1 MFFNKRVMENY
12 SSVWAISRSSKFLY
26 KKMSRDIDFSHDIHI
41 VEYWPGDGIFT
52 DELLK
57 EITPQSK
64 ISIFEIDEGFY
75 NFLKEK
81 YKNNPQVDVY
91 KEDVCNIKKYF
102 CENSIDYIVSSLP
115 LAFIKKNTVWEIL
128 AESKNILKSNGF
140 FIQYQYFLQNKDQI
154 KTFFPKIKYRF
165 TLLNFPPAFV
175 YICNKDHEKK
185 S

>member
-1 MFFNKRVMENY
+1 MQY
-12 SSVWAISRSSKFLY
+12 
-26 KKMSRDIDFSHDIHI
+26 
-41 VEYWPGDGIFT
+41 
-52 DELLK
+52 
-57 EITPQSK
+57 Q
-64 ISIFEIDEGFY
+64 
-75 NFLKEK
+75 
-81 YKNNPQVDVY
+81 
-91 KEDVCNIKKYF
+91 KYF

>member
-1 MFFNKRVMENY
+1 MENY
-12 SSVWAISRSSKFLY
+12 SSVWAVSRSSKFLY
-26 KKMSRDIDFSHDIHI
+26 KKMSHDIDFSRDIHI
-41 VEYWPGDGIFT
+41 VEYGPGDWVFT

-57 EITPQSK
+57 EMSVKSK
-64 ISIFEIDEGFY
+64 ISIFEIDEWFY

-81 YKNNPQVDVY
+81 YKNNPKIEVY
-91 KEDVCNIKKYF
+91 KEDVCNIKNYF
-102 CENSIDYIVSSLP
+102 QENSVDYIVSSLP

-128 AESKNILKSNGF
+128 AESKNILKQNWF

-165 TLLNFPPAFV
+165 TLLNFPPAFI

>member
-1 MFFNKRVMENY
+1 MKNY
-12 SSVWAISRSSKFLY
+12 SSVGAISRSSKFLY
-26 KKMSRDIDFSHDIHI
+26 KKMSHDIDFLRDIHI
-41 VEYWPGDGIFT
+41 VEYGPGDGIFT

-81 YKNNPQVDVY
+81 YKNNPQINVY

-102 CENSIDYIVSSLP
+102 PENSIDYIVSSLP
-115 LAFIKKNTVWEIL
+115 LAFIKKNTVGEIL
-128 AESKNILKSNGF
+128 TESKNILKSNGF